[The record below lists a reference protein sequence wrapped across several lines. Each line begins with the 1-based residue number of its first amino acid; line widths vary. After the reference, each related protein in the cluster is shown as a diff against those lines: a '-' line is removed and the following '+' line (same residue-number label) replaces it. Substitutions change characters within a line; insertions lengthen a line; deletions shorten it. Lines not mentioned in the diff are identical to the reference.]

1 MKRATGC
8 KQHLR
13 NLLSP
18 MLLAGVLLGLS
29 ATGAQASS
37 QVVIANEGWLF
48 PGWEPLDKVDNAGIT
63 RNIALFQTISKR
75 LEQRHIKLVLMVVPM
90 KAPLYQQYLKP
101 EQKLSASVLGR
112 YRSVQA
118 ELGKA
123 GVASLDLEPILQ
135 KTGPS
140 GHDAFWRADYH
151 WTAWAAEDAA
161 QGAADLLRQRY
172 PLTGEPG
179 GGTALGP
186 WVQKRMFG
194 DLAANLLP
202 AAKRKLIG
210 RDAYTV
216 RQEVEKDLLIDDAP
230 APVHVIGNSFV
241 QPFLGFPQRLSNILD
256 RPVTLTWNPGDIS
269 PWATFMQYLESSDFA
284 AQKPQVIIWQFNEG
298 QLHLG
303 PDASQWTAR
312 QPPSRSEWLQRLDK
326 ALQ

>member
-1 MKRATGC
+1 MV
-8 KQHLR
+8 LFEE
-13 NLLSP
+13 LLDKKSSVAVVGLGYVGLP
-18 MLLAGVLLGLS
+18 LAVALS
-29 ATGAQASS
+29 RHFDVIGFDINVARVEALTKGHDSTNEVDDASLAASS
-37 QVVIANEGWLF
+37 
-48 PGWEPLDKVDNAGIT
+48 T
-63 RNIALFQTISKR
+63 RFTNDA
-75 LEQRHIKLVLMVVPM
+75 
-90 KAPLYQQYLKP
+90 
-101 EQKLSASVLGR
+101 
-112 YRSVQA
+112 A

-256 RPVTLTWNPGDIS
+256 RPVTLTWNPGDIG